1 MPPGWSL
8 PHDANGRVRR
18 LGEGPRSSSDLSPRR
33 PLRTAGLHPSPT
45 PSASTSSRRS
55 MRARSARRQSRSSFS
70 IAGRLGRLHR
80 DGGRR
85 RGYPDENARR
95 RLAGDRLKIS
105 PARDVSGQR
114 VLSEETCK
122 KCPFYV
128 GSREVSGSRSVA
140 RFARLE
146 QAANRSGSRPR
157 PDDLCAISGW
167 CSSSLARHMG
177 ASCRVGCRPR
187 P

>member
-1 MPPGWSL
+1 MLAQQHQHG
-8 PHDANGRVRR
+8 D
-18 LGEGPRSSSDLSPRR
+18 
-33 PLRTAGLHPSPT
+33 
-45 PSASTSSRRS
+45 
-55 MRARSARRQSRSSFS
+55 ARRDHEQHGGDFDHRVG
-70 IAGRLGRLHR
+70 IAGGVERLHR

-85 RGYPDENARR
+85 RGYQGENARR

-146 QAANRSGSRPR
+146 QAGEQK
-157 PDDLCAISGW
+157 
-167 CSSSLARHMG
+167 
-177 ASCRVGCRPR
+177 RVAAET
-187 P
+187 